1 MFLGMYDVF
10 INLLYFCAYCTGYN
24 QTLAVQD
31 ACVEPRNGRTQSA
44 VARGETQHPEAL
56 PAAQAQNQAVQV
68 KTVAPVLLFL
78 LWICCPKQRQIL
90 E

>member
-1 MFLGMYDVF
+1 MNVF
-10 INLLYFCAYCTGYN
+10 INLLYFCSCLYTGDN

-31 ACVEPRNGRTQSA
+31 ACAEPRNGRTQSA

-56 PAAQAQNQAVQV
+56 PAAQAQNQTVQV

-78 LWICCPKQRQIL
+78 L
-90 E
+90 